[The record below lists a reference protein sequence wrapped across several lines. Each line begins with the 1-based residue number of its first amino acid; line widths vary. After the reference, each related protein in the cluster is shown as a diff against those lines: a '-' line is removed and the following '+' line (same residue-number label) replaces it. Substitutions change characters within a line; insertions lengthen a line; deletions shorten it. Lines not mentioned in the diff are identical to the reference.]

1 MLRAYLKLLSQRLA
15 TQFDAATSRIDH
27 QHIIKELTSH
37 TELSGSY
44 LLMLASSCLVAL
56 LGLLTNSVAVVIGAM
71 LISPLMGPIF
81 TVGLAFTLGD
91 LRLARKV
98 LRIIVISI
106 LLSILIAACFTILSP
121 LKAPTA
127 EILSRTRPNLYDLLI
142 AGIAGAAGAYAL
154 CAKKNYLFVTTG
166 VAVATAV
173 IPPLSVVGYGVG
185 TGQFTLAVGGFLL
198 FFTNLVAIVI
208 SSDLV
213 FHLFRF
219 RATMVEGAEYPIRRR
234 YLILGIV
241 LALVSIP
248 LVITLVTDLRKAR
261 LGKRIEQVLKRHL
274 DSRDHSRMTT
284 YLFQKGPEGLAV
296 SASVNT
302 VSYLEASKTKQI
314 ENDLASELKT
324 PVQLDLEEIIVRSG
338 RVDMPVQSR
347 LMVPAP
353 PPAPEKLAALRAK
366 AIRRLDEGC
375 LDLLPYFAPFP
386 MRGVEVTFSNQ
397 YENITVRIVLGRD
410 YPATEQEMHWA
421 RVALS
426 KNLGEPVVVDI
437 TTVPFLPPLALG
449 QDGVPTEAS
458 WKALSVLAQINK
470 DWPGKRF
477 VIVAPQKHGAEAI
490 RRYLESELGL
500 PSSSIVERRERSSEA
515 RVMVLSE

>member
-1 MLRAYLKLLSQRLA
+1 MLRAYWKLLSQRLA
-15 TQFDAATSRIDH
+15 TQFDAATSRIHH
-27 QHIIKELTSH
+27 QDIIKDLTTH
-37 TELSGSY
+37 AEFSGSY
-44 LLMLASSCLVAL
+44 FLMLASSCLVAL

-81 TVGLAFTLGD
+81 TVGLAFSMGD

-106 LLSILIAACFTILSP
+106 LLSVVIAACFTFLSP
-121 LKAPTA
+121 LKAPTE

-154 CAKKNYLFVTTG
+154 CAKKNYLFITTG

-185 TGQFTLAVGGFLL
+185 TGQFTLALGGFLL

-219 RATMVEGAEYPIRRR
+219 RATMVEGAVYPLQRR
-234 YLILGIV
+234 YLIFGIV

-248 LVITLVTDLRKAR
+248 LVITLVTDIRKAR

-274 DSRDHSRMTT
+274 DSKAHSRMTT
-284 YLFQKGPEGLAV
+284 YLFQQGREGLAV

-302 VSYLEASKTKQI
+302 VSYFEPSKTKQI
-314 ENDLASELKT
+314 EIDLASELKT
-324 PVQLDLEEIIVRSG
+324 PVQLDLEEIIVHSG
-338 RVDMPVQSR
+338 RVELAGQPL
-347 LMVPAP
+347 LMVSAL

-366 AIRRLDEGC
+366 VIRRLDEGC
-375 LDLLPYFAPFP
+375 LDLLPSFAPFP
-386 MRGVEVTFSNQ
+386 MRGAEVTFSNQ
-397 YENITVRIVLGRD
+397 GETITVRILLGRD
-410 YPATEQEMHWA
+410 YPANEQERHWA
-421 RVALS
+421 KVALS
-426 KNLGEPVVVDI
+426 RNLGEPVAVEI
-437 TTVPFLPPLALG
+437 TTVPFLPALALG
-449 QDGVPTEAS
+449 PDGAPTEAS
-458 WKALSVLAQINK
+458 RKALSVLAQINK

-477 VIVAPQKHGAEAI
+477 VIMAPQKHGAEAI
-490 RRYLESELGL
+490 RRYLVSGLGL
-500 PSSSIVERRERSSEA
+500 PPSSLIERRERGREP
-515 RVMVLSE
+515 RVMVLAE